1 CQPEPTKDGQLSTWQ
16 QCGGNNY
23 KGLSKCRD
31 EDVCVKKIKTG
42 AWGCVWNSQA
52 PQKDAEEAEQQRS
65 CSTNWSQCNGQN
77 WPANNVCCQDQG
89 FQCNFKNQY
98 LSLCEPK
105 PKKDVE
111 EAEQQRSCSTN
122 WSQCNG
128 QNWPANNVCCQD
140 QGFQCNFKNQYLSL
154 CEPKPKKDAEDAE
167 QATQPRFAQCGGQG
181 YNGQNWPD
189 NDKCQFW
196 NQWYSQCVPKN

>member
-1 CQPEPTKDGQLSTWQ
+1 MKTVFLVAAMAAAATAQ
-16 QCGGNNY
+16 QGCTQVSVEGDATYCVSGAICGGNGSNCPK
-23 KGLSKCRD
+23 KGDVAVKDCVKNVRSYVDAARCVAP
-31 EDVCVKKIKTG
+31 EDASCKKIKTG

-52 PQKDAEEAEQQRS
+52 PQKDA
-65 CSTNWSQCNGQN
+65 
-77 WPANNVCCQDQG
+77 
-89 FQCNFKNQY
+89 
-98 LSLCEPK
+98 
-105 PKKDVE
+105 E

-181 YNGQNWPD
+181 YNGNNRCAD